1 MATGT
6 RAGRKTR
13 KNKDGEEPSGGE
25 ECEEE
30 NAREKGAKGM
40 TRRSDGG
47 SRDEKGRMEKA
58 TRRTNATKMK
68 GNRRIPNARAQ
79 TIRRQRSGPGWL
91 GILEPPEDGVASR
104 LGGSDV
110 LSCLVFALSP
120 KSLQRPVYPLD
131 PTSAQNQPLDP
142 SRGPDAPVSRA
153 ASSRD
158 NEDGPRGP
166 PKRPSPARMSG
177 GPKRR
182 SEADAVTS
190 SDPHPAPRL

>member
-58 TRRTNATKMK
+58 TRRTNATKMN
-68 GNRRIPNARAQ
+68 GNRRIPHARAQ

-104 LGGSDV
+104 LGGSGFFYRFWF
-110 LSCLVFALSP
+110 LRSP
-120 KSLQRPVYPLD
+120 P
-131 PTSAQNQPLDP
+131 
-142 SRGPDAPVSRA
+142 RA
-153 ASSRD
+153 SRD
-158 NEDGPRGP
+158 LCIHW
-166 PKRPSPARMSG
+166 
-177 GPKRR
+177 
-182 SEADAVTS
+182 T
-190 SDPHPAPRL
+190 PHPLKTNPWTPPGVQTHQFPELRPAATTRTAPEGPLSALLPQGCPEALNDTRRPTQ